1 MTVTGVIIQP
11 EKDTVAVV
19 TKEVRPGD
27 QVICQ
32 KGGETVEINALEHIP
47 PYHKISLKNMKAGEI
62 VTKYGEGIGRLT
74 KDVSKGGYINI
85 HNLGLMEEKI

>member
-27 QVICQ
+27 QVVCQ
-32 KGGETVEINALEHIP
+32 KGGETVEINVLEHIP
-47 PYHKISLKNMKAGEI
+47 CLLYTSESQ
-62 VTKYGEGIGRLT
+62 E
-74 KDVSKGGYINI
+74 
-85 HNLGLMEEKI
+85 